1 MIQNK
6 LRATKDKIDPQY
18 YPGVEKILINPDGP
32 AAASYIQNMIEHMG
46 HIIKIALENV
56 EDEATKKRIQAHAH
70 AAIKGVQNEH
80 ENGSLLGNPRKP
92 LARTISQR

>member
-32 AAASYIQNMIEHMG
+32 AAAKYIQNMIDHMG

-56 EDEATKKRIQAHAH
+56 EDEETRKQIQAHAH
-70 AAIKGVQNEH
+70 AAIKGVQNE
-80 ENGSLLGNPRKP
+80 NGAVLGI
-92 LARTISQR
+92 ARTTLA

>member
-6 LRATKDKIDPQY
+6 LMATKDKIDPQY

-32 AAASYIQNMIEHMG
+32 AAANYIQNMIDHMG

-56 EDEATKKRIQAHAH
+56 EDEETRKQIQAHAH

-80 ENGSLLGNPRKP
+80 ENGSLLGSPRKP
-92 LARTISQR
+92 LARTLY

>member
-32 AAASYIQNMIEHMG
+32 AAASYIQNMIDHMG

-56 EDEATKKRIQAHAH
+56 EDEETRKQIQAHAH

-80 ENGSLLGNPRKP
+80 ENGSLLGISRKP
-92 LARTISQR
+92 LARTLY

>member
-32 AAASYIQNMIEHMG
+32 AAANYIQNMIDHMG

-56 EDEATKKRIQAHAH
+56 EDEETRKQIQAHAH
-70 AAIKGVQNEH
+70 AAIKGVQNE
-80 ENGSLLGNPRKP
+80 NGAVLGI
-92 LARTISQR
+92 ARTTLA

>member
-18 YPGVEKILINPDGP
+18 YPGVEKVLINPDGP
-32 AAASYIQNMIEHMG
+32 AAANYIQNMIDHMG

-56 EDEATKKRIQAHAH
+56 EDEETRKQIQAHAH
-70 AAIKGVQNEH
+70 AAIKGVQNE
-80 ENGSLLGNPRKP
+80 NGAVLGIARTT
-92 LARTISQR
+92 LARTLY